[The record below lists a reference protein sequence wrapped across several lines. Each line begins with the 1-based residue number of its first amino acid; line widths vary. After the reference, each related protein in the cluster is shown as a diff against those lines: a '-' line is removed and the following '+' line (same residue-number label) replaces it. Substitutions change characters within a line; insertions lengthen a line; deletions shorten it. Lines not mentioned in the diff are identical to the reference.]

1 VTEIV
6 PSVKFDDC
14 AANYSQGVTK
24 RIQPAPDLPFVY
36 QEARRS
42 RLAAHVALGCRGVSR
57 ADFRFDDRIEGTG
70 GLFCLEVNTQP
81 GMTETSRVPEL
92 ASFAGT
98 TFDELVQW
106 MVEDA
111 SIDR

>member
-70 GLFCLEVNTQP
+70 
-81 GMTETSRVPEL
+81 
-92 ASFAGT
+92 ASSVLRSTPNPA
-98 TFDELVQW
+98 
-106 MVEDA
+106 
-111 SIDR
+111 